1 MTQTRPR
8 PRSQTRTQA
17 RPRTQAS
24 PRPNTRELLAKHAPA
39 TSPDRPSHTAQPAS
53 KPARSRPLRV
63 VPPQKSPRKSPERKE
78 VPRKTASKHKT
89 RVIEEVKARH
99 PSAPSPKTAGPPPP
113 FKGIVPLLLLLTAA
127 FSLIGLIMVLSSSMV
142 IDYDNRGS
150 PLFHF
155 RRQLIW
161 MGLGWG
167 LLIFTSLVDYK
178 RWAKLATPML
188 VVSLGLLGLVLVPGL
203 GVTINGATRWLQL
216 GPIIFQP
223 AEIAKFALIVWIA
236 RFLASRNDHIRNSR
250 LSVRPVLLVLAL
262 MGLLILG
269 QPSLGSTVVVATIVF
284 TMLLVAGCRMGS
296 LLRWGSL
303 GLSGLLL
310 LSFTADYR
318 RQRLIAFL
326 DPWDDPFGSDYQSIQ
341 SMVSIAS
348 GGLNGLGLGAGRAKW
363 GYLPFSNTDFIFAV
377 IAEELGFIGA
387 AITILLFMLLV
398 GIGLHIAT
406 RAPTNFAFL
415 LIAGFVT
422 WMVVQFFINI
432 GATLGLLPITGV
444 PIPFLSFGGSAL
456 MFNMA
461 AMGVIINI
469 ARQGRKVAMRESG
482 NSKATNQKVAK

>member
-1 MTQTRPR
+1 MTQTRPAVR
-8 PRSQTRTQA
+8 
-17 RPRTQAS
+17 
-24 PRPNTRELLAKHAPA
+24 
-39 TSPDRPSHTAQPAS
+39 
-53 KPARSRPLRV
+53 KPARPARPAAARPSGSAPLRA
-63 VPPQKSPRKSPERKE
+63 VPVQKPPKAAPPARRTDKK
-78 VPRKTASKHKT
+78 KQAS
-89 RVIEEVKARH
+89 RALEIAKARH
-99 PSAPSPKTAGPPPP
+99 PSLPRSAPAEPPPP
-113 FKGIVPLLLLLTAA
+113 FKGIVPLLLLLMAA

-142 IDYDNRGS
+142 IDYDSRGS
-150 PLFHF
+150 ALFHF

-161 MGLGWG
+161 VGLGWG
-167 LLIFTSLVDYK
+167 ILIFTSIVDYK
-178 RWAKLATPML
+178 RWAKFATPML
-188 VVSLGLLGLVLVPGL
+188 IISLALLGLVLLPGL
-203 GVTINGATRWLQL
+203 GVTVNGATRWLQF

-223 AEIAKFALIVWIA
+223 AEIAKFALIVWVA
-236 RFLASRNDHIRNSR
+236 RFLAGRNQHIRNPR
-250 LSVRPVLLVLAL
+250 LSIRPVLLVLVL

-269 QPSLGSTVVVATIVF
+269 QPSLGSTIVVATIVF
-284 TMLLVAGCRMGS
+284 TMLMVAGCRIGS

-303 GLSGLLL
+303 GLAGVLL
-310 LSFTADYR
+310 LSFSADYR
-318 RQRLIAFL
+318 RQRITAFL

-341 SMVSIAS
+341 SMVSVAS
-348 GGLNGLGLGAGRAKW
+348 GGFNGLGLGAGRAKW

-398 GIGLHIAT
+398 GIGVHIAT

-422 WMVVQFFINI
+422 WMAVQFFINV

-469 ARQGRKVAMRESG
+469 ARQGRKAAM
-482 NSKATNQKVAK
+482 AQTAKQRAIAARGK